1 MKSLGLVLLVAAG
14 AVLGWVAYRTPEPS
28 YVVPELQ
35 AAEPEQIPLAL
46 TRVAQPG
53 DVVRTFDVE
62 GMCCNGC
69 TGKLYR
75 ALAEH
80 PSVNAAAVSFEHG
93 TAQVSV
99 AQEFDSTA
107 LVDVLTFD
115 KYSAELRPVAE

>member
-1 MKSLGLVLLVAAG
+1 MKSLGLFLLVAAG
-14 AVLGWVAYRTPEPS
+14 AVLGWVAYRTPEPT
-28 YVVPELQ
+28 YVVPQLDETD
-35 AAEPEQIPLAL
+35 PEQIPLAL
-46 TRVAQPG
+46 TQVAQAG

-99 AQEFDSTA
+99 AKEFDSTA
-107 LVDVLTFD
+107 LVSLLTFD
-115 KYSAELRPVAE
+115 KYSAALRPAE